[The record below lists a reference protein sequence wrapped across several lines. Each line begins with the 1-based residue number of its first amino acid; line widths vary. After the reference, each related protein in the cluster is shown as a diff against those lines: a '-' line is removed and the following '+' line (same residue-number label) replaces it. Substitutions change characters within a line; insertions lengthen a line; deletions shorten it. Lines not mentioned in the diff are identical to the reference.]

1 MVVILILTPIVLMV
15 VGIPCLSLVSYPCV
29 TWSDVKDRNP
39 SWSPGFG
46 VAGRKSWVTWCQ
58 GRLKRLTSKATKVG
72 GLCPKP
78 VASLL
83 FLVSK
88 IIHLQIFEGK
98 LRGEKFE
105 KTSLEAVNSLPSK
118 YLIHR
123 EKSQGK
129 SVGVCHSFN
138 LCQFFQS

>member
-1 MVVILILTPIVLMV
+1 MVVILTPIVLMV

-46 VAGRKSWVTWCQ
+46 VAG
-58 GRLKRLTSKATKVG
+58 
-72 GLCPKP
+72 KP

-88 IIHLQIFEGK
+88 IIHLHIFEGK
-98 LRGEKFE
+98 LPGEKFE

-129 SVGVCHSFN
+129 SVGVRHSFN
-138 LCQFFQS
+138 LGQVFQS